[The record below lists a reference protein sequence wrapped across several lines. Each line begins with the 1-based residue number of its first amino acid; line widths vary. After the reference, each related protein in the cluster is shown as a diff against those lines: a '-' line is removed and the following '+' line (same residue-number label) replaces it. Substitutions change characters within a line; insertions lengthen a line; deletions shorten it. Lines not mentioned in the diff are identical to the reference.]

1 MTLIRMLPVRE
12 IVETVSGGLSGK
24 EDTGTR
30 ETVIGGAC
38 KITVLGMKS

>member
-1 MTLIRMLPVRE
+1 MTLIRTLPVRE
-12 IVETVSGGLSGK
+12 IVETVSGK